1 MQRYNLGF
9 LKFGPLEKCNDGE
22 LVKFSDIESALE
34 NYEQEISILIEEIT
48 SLKSELEA
56 KEDTVRWMGN
66 RVQIA
71 RKEHANCELAYSRLN
86 SKLRN
91 HFYDRLYS
99 MLVVTIGMITL
110 LIFG

>member
-22 LVKFSDIESALE
+22 LVKFPDIEAAIYG
-34 NYEQEISILIEEIT
+34 YEEEISILLSEI
-48 SLKSELEA
+48 SCLKTELEA
-56 KEDTVRWMGN
+56 KEDTIRWMGK
-66 RVQIA
+66 RVQVA

-91 HFYDRLYS
+91 HFYDRLYA
-99 MLVVTIGMITL
+99 MLAVIVGMVAF

>member
-22 LVKFSDIESALE
+22 LVKFSDVDPIFTE
-34 NYEQEISILIEEIT
+34 YEQEVTMFLYQIS
-48 SLKSELEA
+48 SLRTELEA
-56 KEDTVRWMGN
+56 KEDTIRWMGK

-91 HFYDRLYS
+91 HFYDRLYA
-99 MLVVTIGMITL
+99 MLAVIVGMVAF